1 MPNKYEVGQLVRIIT
16 REEYQKTTGKK
27 CSENS
32 ALGYFGGC
40 LARIVGGGNSRYG
53 IRLEDEVI
61 PDPEVGEAS
70 DYLWPDYMLLDAEL
84 NDDLDSGEFENILF
98 GA

>member
-16 REEYQKTTGKK
+16 TEEYQKTTGKIL
-27 CSENS
+27 SENT
-32 ALGYFGGC
+32 ALGYFSGC
-40 LARIVGGGNSRYG
+40 LARIVSGSNSRYR
-53 IRLEDEVI
+53 IRLEDEII
-61 PDPEVGEAS
+61 PDPEIGEAS
-70 DYLWPDYMLLDAEL
+70 DYLWPVYMLLDAEL